1 MVKCEGEEADWEG
14 CRASG
19 RHNYHDYL
27 DDHHNDYHHNCH
39 NYHDYHAGYHHNYL
53 DDYHHNYDY
62 NYKLRIV
69 TDNDTCRTDS
79 PWLRVTQAKERRDF
93 RSVGETVKSQ
103 TKNIYNSP
111 QDKNCA
117 KSIQRHYTGCFFNW
131 YPP

>member
-53 DDYHHNYDY
+53 NDHHNDDY
-62 NYKLRIV
+62 NYNYDGDESSLRM
-69 TDNDTCRTDS
+69 TLAGPTLPGS
-79 PWLRVTQAKERRDF
+79 E
-93 RSVGETVKSQ
+93 
-103 TKNIYNSP
+103 
-111 QDKNCA
+111 
-117 KSIQRHYTGCFFNW
+117 
-131 YPP
+131 